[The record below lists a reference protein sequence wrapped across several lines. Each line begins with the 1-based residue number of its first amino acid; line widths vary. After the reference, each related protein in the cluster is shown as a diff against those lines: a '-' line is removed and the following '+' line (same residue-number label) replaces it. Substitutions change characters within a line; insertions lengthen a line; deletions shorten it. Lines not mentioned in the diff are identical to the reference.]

1 MTNSNGELTFGTL
14 MNYIQNFEDATSMS
28 LFQYTKRSIIQS
40 RVFIESTLANE
51 EVLNPLMLNIMDLYT
66 GLIMTATDMN
76 QYVQGS
82 RRVRDVMQV
91 VATESID
98 EMPRDV
104 QESMDQFF
112 LGSANS
118 EHLHHAAKM
127 LDIRET
133 EARYGGS
140 QGSTVKDKQMTNV
153 TIPQGRIIEVKFGS
167 LEKGSFTV
175 NLWLQLSPT
184 FIPSDVATQFV
195 ALNFN
200 PSFRQRWMQASA
212 GEISFIKDLFLSR
225 DIRKKRLK
233 ALKQDKTGIL
243 KEMIDRQENSL
254 ANSWLKLAMV
264 TPERQNIANTILIF
278 DKATFDRACSNS
290 GLRFKDFSSRQKFF
304 NKTFSMIVAT
314 VDPMYNKIQMY
325 YHGLKNFSEFT
336 FEQMKR
342 NAKVEATDL
351 MAMMKS
357 YAAGMAPKF

>member
-40 RVFIESTLANE
+40 RVFIENTLANE
-51 EVLNPLMLNIMDLYT
+51 EILNPLMLNLMDLYT
-66 GLIMTATDMN
+66 SLIMTATDMN

-112 LGSANS
+112 MGTK
-118 EHLHHAAKM
+118 EPAKM
-127 LDIRET
+127 LSIGET
-133 EARYGGS
+133 EARYGSS
-140 QGSTVKDKQMTNV
+140 QGSQVKETSTKVANL
-153 TIPQGRIIEVKFGS
+153 PQGRIIEVKFGS
-167 LEKGSFTV
+167 LDKGTFTV

-184 FIPSDVATQFV
+184 FMPPDVAAQFV
-195 ALNFN
+195 ALNFS
-200 PSFRQRWMQASA
+200 PSFRQRWMQATA

-233 ALKQDKTGIL
+233 ALKQDKSGIL

-254 ANSWLKLAMV
+254 ANSWLKLALV

-278 DKATFDRACSNS
+278 DKATFDRACSNA
-290 GLRFKDFSSRQKFF
+290 GLRFKDFNSRQRFF

-336 FEQMKR
+336 FEQVKR
-342 NAKVEATDL
+342 NAKIEATDI